1 MSENKEKYDEEM
13 ASIKAKHLEEVTYWK
28 EKYNETLKELEVLK
42 LKWSVVE
49 MIFKK

>member
-1 MSENKEKYDEEM
+1 MSENRDGYDLEI

-49 MIFKK
+49 MIFK